1 MMDVIHNG
9 ILITSVLRFSSDKE
23 INEFIDDVKI
33 DEYGTNL
40 VEVERQISEQF
51 PNQEPD
57 K

>member
-1 MMDVIHNG
+1 MDVIHNG